1 MARHRRQA
9 SPGQHRRLQSL
20 AQPAR
25 RPEGVGES
33 TRLQRT
39 LHARGL
45 PTHVRAPTRPP
56 PRDVCH
62 DHAVGVAHEPDELVL
77 RTASSAPQTRA
88 GRDMLHAP
96 VDGGSASDADG
107 AGASVPAAGSV
118 RAASHSSAAA

>member
-1 MARHRRQA
+1 MPRHRRRA
-9 SPGQHRRLQSL
+9 SPGQHVRLQSL

-25 RPEGVGES
+25 RPEGVGKP

-39 LHARGL
+39 LHALGF
-45 PTHVRAPTRPP
+45 PTHVRPPTRPP
-56 PRDVCH
+56 PRDVRH

-77 RTASSAPQTRA
+77 RTASSAPQARA

-107 AGASVPAAGSV
+107 ASAPAAGSL